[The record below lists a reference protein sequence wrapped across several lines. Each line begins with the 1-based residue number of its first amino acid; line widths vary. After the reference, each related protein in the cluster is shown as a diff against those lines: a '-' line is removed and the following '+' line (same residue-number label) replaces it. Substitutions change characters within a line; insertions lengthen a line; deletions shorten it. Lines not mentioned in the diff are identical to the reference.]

1 MFRDPLMHNNVAY
14 GIPGSS
20 AGYVARQ
27 ITAATTGR
35 VKSYIRE
42 LIKSIYKIFFID
54 ECSLV

>member
-1 MFRDPLMHNNVAY
+1 MNEECLISMFRDPLMHNNVAY

-35 VKSYIRE
+35 VKSYIHM
-42 LIKSIYKIFFID
+42 S
-54 ECSLV
+54 